1 MDRRRAG
8 ELGRGMRGKRSLQ
21 FFYPGDSVFRVD
33 IGDNESTEKKRQ
45 TPAKTTQLIWMNKD
59 NLILFLICC
68 GSKIEKEYHN

>member
-8 ELGRGMRGKRSLQ
+8 ELGRGMWGKRSLQ

-45 TPAKTTQLIWMNKD
+45 TPAKTT
-59 NLILFLICC
+59 
-68 GSKIEKEYHN
+68 